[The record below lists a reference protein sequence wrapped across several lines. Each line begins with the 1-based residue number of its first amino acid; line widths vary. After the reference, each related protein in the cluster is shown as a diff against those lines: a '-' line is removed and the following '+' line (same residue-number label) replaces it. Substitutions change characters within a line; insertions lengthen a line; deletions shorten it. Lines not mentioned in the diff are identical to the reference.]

1 MNPFF
6 PTTKGAKVSKAE
18 PEPTVTLIES
28 MPKTRTTS
36 SSATATREPAA
47 ASPPPTSQS
56 EAQLRAILDH
66 AVEGII
72 VIDEHGII
80 QTFNKAAQSM
90 FGYEASEVVGR
101 NVSMLMPEPFQSQH
115 DHSMRRYHETGQPR
129 IIGIGRE
136 AVGKKKNG
144 TIFPLDLSV
153 SEVHVDGKR
162 TYTGLV
168 RDITN
173 RKRLEREVLDVSE
186 REQRRIGYELHD
198 GVCQELAGV
207 AFLAQTM
214 ESRLAAG
221 NRVTA
226 EDAAEIRKLLQQA
239 VGHARALSRGLQPVD
254 PQPGGLGAALQQLA
268 VDTSEYHK
276 ISCQFCGDPHI
287 NLADKQAATHVYRIA
302 QEAIRDAIQHGKATC
317 IAIDLSTTK
326 GIITLTVVDNGVG
339 LGEDG
344 RYREE
349 MVMRMMHHRA
359 RVIGAELSINPRW
372 PGGVKVACALS
383 NQSNQQKVAHV

>member
-1 MNPFF
+1 M
-6 PTTKGAKVSKAE
+6 TQT
-18 PEPTVTLIES
+18 
-28 MPKTRTTS
+28 MPKARTTS
-36 SSATATREPAA
+36 SSPTAVPVVAPF
-47 ASPPPTSQS
+47 SSSQS
-56 EAQLRAILDH
+56 EAQLRAVLDH

-72 VIDEHGII
+72 VINEQGII
-80 QTFNKAAQSM
+80 ETFNKAAQRM

-101 NVSMLMPEPFQSQH
+101 NISVLMPEPFKGQH
-115 DHSMRRYHETGQPR
+115 DSYMQQYRDSGHRR

-144 TIFPLDLSV
+144 SVFPVDLSV
-153 SEVHVDGKR
+153 SEVLVDGKR
-162 TYTGLV
+162 TFTGLV
-168 RDITN
+168 RDITE

-214 ESRLAAG
+214 ETRLAAG
-221 NRVTA
+221 NKVTA
-226 EDAAEIRKLLQQA
+226 QDAAEIRKLLQDA
-239 VGHARALSRGLQPVD
+239 VAHARALSRGLQPVD
-254 PQPGGLGAALQQLA
+254 PQPGGLAAALQQLA
-268 VDTSEYHK
+268 VDTSECHK
-276 ISCQFCGDPHI
+276 VSCQFCGDHHI
-287 NLADKQAATHVYRIA
+287 NLADKNASTHVYRIA

-317 IAIDLSTTK
+317 IAIDLSTAK
-326 GIITLTVVDNGVG
+326 GKISLTVVDNGVS

-359 RVIGAELSINPRW
+359 RVIGAELSINQRW
-372 PGGVKVACALS
+372 PGGVKVACELS
-383 NQSNQQKVAHV
+383 NQSNQQKAAHV

>member
-1 MNPFF
+1 
-6 PTTKGAKVSKAE
+6 
-18 PEPTVTLIES
+18 VTLIES
-28 MPKTRTTS
+28 MPKSRTTS
-36 SSATATREPAA
+36 STAIATLEPAV
-47 ASPPPTSQS
+47 ASPTPSSQS
-56 EAQLRAILDH
+56 EAQLRAVLDH

-80 QTFNKAAQSM
+80 ETFNKAAQRM
-90 FGYEASEVVGR
+90 FGYEVSEVVGG
-101 NVSMLMPEPFQSQH
+101 NISMLMPEPFQGQH
-115 DHSMRRYHETGQPR
+115 DHYMRKYRETGHRR

-144 TIFPLDLSV
+144 AVFPVDLSV
-153 SEVHVDGKR
+153 SEVIVDGRR
-162 TYTGLV
+162 TFTGLV
-168 RDITN
+168 RDITE

-207 AFLAQTM
+207 AFLAQTI

-239 VGHARALSRGLQPVD
+239 VAHARALSRGLQPVD
-254 PQPGGLGAALQQLA
+254 PQPGGLGAALNQLA
-268 VDTSEYHK
+268 IDTSECHK
-276 ISCQFCGDPHI
+276 VSCQFCGDPQI

-317 IAIDLSTTK
+317 IAIDLSTAK

-339 LGEDG
+339 LAEDG

-359 RVIGAELSINPRW
+359 RVIGAELSISPRW
-372 PGGVKVACALS
+372 PGGVKVACELS

>member
-1 MNPFF
+1 ML
-6 PTTKGAKVSKAE
+6 TATMSK
-18 PEPTVTLIES
+18 S
-28 MPKTRTTS
+28 RTPS
-36 SSATATREPAA
+36 SSPARNPRPVD
-47 ASPPPTSQS
+47 PPLPSSQS

-72 VIDEHGII
+72 VIDEQGMIE
-80 QTFNKAAQSM
+80 TFNKAAQRM
-90 FGYEASEVVGR
+90 FGYEASEVVGH
-101 NVSMLMPEPFQSQH
+101 NVSMLMPEPFGAQH
-115 DHSMRRYHETGQPR
+115 DHYMRKYHETGHRR

-144 TIFPLDLSV
+144 AVFPVDLSI
-153 SEVHVDGKR
+153 SEVRVDGKL

-168 RDITN
+168 RDITE

-186 REQRRIGYELHD
+186 REQRRIGYDLHD

-214 ESRLAAG
+214 ETRLAAG

-226 EDAAEIRKLLQQA
+226 EDAAEIRKLLQEA
-239 VGHARALSRGLQPVD
+239 VSHARALSRGLQPVD
-254 PQPGGLGAALQQLA
+254 PQPGGLAAALRQLA
-268 VDTSEYHK
+268 TDTSDCNK
-276 ISCQFCGDPHI
+276 ISCQFCGDHGI
-287 NLADKQAATHVYRIA
+287 DLADKHAATHVYRIA

-317 IAIDLSTTK
+317 IAIDLSTAK

-359 RVIGAELSINPRW
+359 RVIGAELSICPRW
-372 PGGVKVACALS
+372 PGGVKVACELP
-383 NQSNQQKVAHV
+383 NQSNQQRAAHV